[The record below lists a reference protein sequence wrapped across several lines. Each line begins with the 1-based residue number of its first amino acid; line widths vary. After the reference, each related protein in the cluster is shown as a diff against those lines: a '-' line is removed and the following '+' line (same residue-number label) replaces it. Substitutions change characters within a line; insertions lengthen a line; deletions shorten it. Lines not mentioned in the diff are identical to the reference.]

1 MRKRMAYSDTATAH
15 VTAVDV
21 VRLIEQT
28 HDAMIGHSMIL
39 ENIVCLLDAL
49 LGKQS
54 KGQLPQPA
62 HWLNNLPRDFTVLQ
76 CQARALLA
84 KQRGIA
90 VEKVA
95 WERGTIHHLRVTFG
109 THMAQHV
116 SMNDLRRLMGHA
128 SITTTADFYVRVSED
143 LAARVAAAFRRTA

>member
-1 MRKRMAYSDTATAH
+1 MP
-15 VTAVDV
+15 
-21 VRLIEQT
+21 
-28 HDAMIGHSMIL
+28 
-39 ENIVCLLDAL
+39 LDADAGRAL
-49 LGKQS
+49 LRLKVRSGSPYVFIDRSRLDNLLTKQTA
-54 KGQLPQPA
+54 GQMPQPA
-62 HWLNNLPRDFTVLQ
+62 HWINNLPRDFTVLQ
-76 CQARALLA
+76 GQARALLA
-84 KQRGIA
+84 KRRKIA
-90 VEKVA
+90 VEKVE